1 MDNFFLR
8 EIESITDDWVIF
20 QMKKHNIKRKDLTQE
35 LGLDKSYLS
44 LLFAKA
50 DNPRKIHLTKAM
62 KGLFYYYFRTKDVEN
77 KITP

>member
-1 MDNFFLR
+1 MSLLNKTFTLGL
-8 EIESITDDWVIF
+8 VY
-20 QMKKHNIKRKDLTQE
+20 HCQE

-62 KGLFYYYFRTKDVEN
+62 KGLFYYYFRTKDLEN